1 MEYLRQ
7 LAFAPSSEWSKQS
20 GKRSQTKLDLMHS
33 PLLHR
38 NWSRLHWP
46 VFTKKLKWKALLN
59 CPFIW
64 SHSIISTMTGEPF
77 QLSKYVFVF
86 PEKYGLDLPWVHGVS
101 VMSSMA
107 ISLSSVGPRSASKVT
122 VKDVLF
128 LIRSLKLCTP
138 LIQPSPWFPAT
149 FQT

>member
-1 MEYLRQ
+1 
-7 LAFAPSSEWSKQS
+7 
-20 GKRSQTKLDLMHS
+20 
-33 PLLHR
+33 
-38 NWSRLHWP
+38 
-46 VFTKKLKWKALLN
+46 
-59 CPFIW
+59 
-64 SHSIISTMTGEPF
+64 MTGEPF

-86 PEKYGLDLPWVHGVS
+86 PEKYGLDLPWVHGVN

-138 LIQPSPWFPAT
+138 LIQPSP
-149 FQT
+149 